1 MALPK
6 APEER
11 EYGAVQ
17 EDENLDATAPP
28 PIEPTPAQAD
38 EESLGRVEETMEEAI
53 APQDAVAQPEQQP
66 RQPTTPRPS
75 MWRIPHRY
83 DTVLGTVKKRTQSR
97 ILDVLGGASSRMSIR
112 ASRRSQGDY
121 GKRNGASSWWWR

>member
-66 RQPTTPRPS
+66 RQPTTQRPS

-83 DTVLGTVKKRTQSR
+83 DTVLGTQSKKPRQAVED
-97 ILDVLGGASSRMSIR
+97 IGMFWEVLANSTSVDPSVQAIARAIMGGT
-112 ASRRSQGDY
+112 
-121 GKRNGASSWWWR
+121 